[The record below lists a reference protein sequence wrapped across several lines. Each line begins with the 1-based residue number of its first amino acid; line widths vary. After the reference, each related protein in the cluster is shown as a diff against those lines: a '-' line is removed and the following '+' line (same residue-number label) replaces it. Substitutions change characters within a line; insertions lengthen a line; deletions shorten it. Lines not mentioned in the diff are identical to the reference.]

1 MLGRSKHQVTTTITK
16 THAFLGKCYI
26 VCCDR
31 NAAKGRAQGGVQLGL
46 GHRESPKINGA
57 SKGLQFKK
65 CCDQIHAT
73 VSSTFLRK

>member
-16 THAFLGKCYI
+16 THAFLGECYI
-26 VCCDR
+26 VAVTEMLLKIELR
-31 NAAKGRAQGGVQLGL
+31 KEMQLEI
-46 GHRESPKINGA
+46 GHREPPKINGA

-73 VSSTFLRK
+73 VSATFLRK